1 MNTKTTFAIAIASLL
16 ALGGSAMA
24 ASHHQNVRSDWSA
37 ARQHAPYGARA
48 QMPFDA
54 YASGPGIAGG
64 RSDVSASQP
73 GFNPA
78 LDRAKG
84 SL

>member
-1 MNTKTTFAIAIASLL
+1 MNTKMSFAIALASLL

-24 ASHHQNVRSDWSA
+24 ASNGHNVRASESYA
-37 ARQHAPYGARA
+37 QPYGGYVRA
-48 QMPFDA
+48 QAPFDA
-54 YASGPGIAGG
+54 YAAVPGAIYG

-73 GFNPA
+73 GWNPA

-84 SL
+84 SF